1 MKGMEEAPMNTLS
14 LAGPAIMPVTAL
26 DTTLDQLEPGE
37 SGVIMDV
44 DTSRPLGRRLLD
56 VGIAP
61 GVSTRVVRRAP
72 LGDPIEISLPDTL
85 VSLRSYEAALVSV
98 HLIS

>member
-1 MKGMEEAPMNTLS
+1 MSFLSEAAKASAAVPT
-14 LAGPAIMPVTAL
+14 L
-26 DTTLDQLEPGE
+26 DTTLDQLESGE
-37 SGVIMDV
+37 AGLVVEI

-56 VGIAP
+56 VGITP
-61 GVSTRVVRRAP
+61 GVFARVVRRAP

-98 HLIS
+98 HLI

>member
-1 MKGMEEAPMNTLS
+1 MKTLS
-14 LAGPAIMPVTAL
+14 LADAAQAALTAV
-26 DTTLDQLEPGE
+26 DTTLDQLEPGD
-37 SGVIMDV
+37 SGIIMDV

-98 HLIS
+98 HLI

>member
-1 MKGMEEAPMNTLS
+1 MTIKS
-14 LAGPAIMPVTAL
+14 LEIGTHSAVAEY
-26 DTTLDQLEPGE
+26 DTTLDRLDPGDAAII
-37 SGVIMDV
+37 VDV

-61 GVSTRVVRRAP
+61 GVSARVVRRAP

-85 VSLRSYEAALVSV
+85 VSLRAYEAALVSV
-98 HLIS
+98 QLL